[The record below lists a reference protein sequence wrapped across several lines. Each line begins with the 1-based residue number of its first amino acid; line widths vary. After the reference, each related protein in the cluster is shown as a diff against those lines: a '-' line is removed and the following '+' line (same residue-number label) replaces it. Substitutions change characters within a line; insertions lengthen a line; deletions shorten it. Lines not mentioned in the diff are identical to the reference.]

1 MESKKVFI
9 HANETE
15 MSKRIETLLREK
27 LVKSGLRPFDEI
39 LEDTELI
46 ICIGGDGTLLRCLR
60 TYNFPTIP
68 VVGINT
74 GHLWIFPGSP
84 SGED

>member
-46 ICIGGDGTLLRCLR
+46 DH
-60 TYNFPTIP
+60 
-68 VVGINT
+68 GIFVFESFN
-74 GHLWIFPGSP
+74 S
-84 SGED
+84 SDN